1 MTRRLVLLTA
11 SALLLGVWLEPA
23 PGAGA
28 EAAGDVQD
36 LVFLAEARPVLI
48 RLHLRVDG
56 RPFREVHRAAWD
68 DYLKELFRQLDQDGD
83 GFLNDTEAQ
92 RLPPPPQLSTGRE
105 GGRTTN
111 VAFNFRVVDTDG
123 NGKIDPAELVA
134 YYRDYGGA
142 GLVIGRAPPPRA
154 PVRAPGV
161 VLAGAPPAAPAV
173 PPAVN
178 EALFNRLDA
187 NHDGRLSAEELAAA
201 ESVLLPLDADGD
213 ELITAA
219 ELLPRAA
226 PAPVGRARVMTV
238 AAANRPQAPSP
249 FVFLGQGVD
258 AAGLAQRLRQQYGD
272 RTPGEPETF
281 ADRAPDLELL
291 LRLGDRQPGEAALEV
306 LKSGAGARPGED
318 GTVVVPCGKTRLELR
333 ANEGRPVLVPY
344 LRQRYLDQFRAAVGQ
359 KGGLTL
365 KDAQA
370 AGFFPGQF
378 DLLDRNGDGRLTE
391 QELAAYLDGVQERQA
406 RAITSAVSVLLSD
419 EGHGLFELLDRNRDG
434 KLSLREIRAAARLP
448 AQLGVDKE
456 GLARDDL
463 PGSCQVAVGLSQAS
477 FDRLGGRG
485 VFSPRGMPLLALD
498 WSRPGLVW
506 FDKMDR
512 NRDGDVSPRE
522 FLGSHDDF
530 RRLDADGDGL
540 ISLEEA
546 LQAEKLFRKPGGG
559 P

>member
-11 SALLLGVWLEPA
+11 SVLLLGVWLTPA

-36 LVFLAEARPVLI
+36 LVFLADARPVLI

-142 GLVIGRAPPPRA
+142 GLVIGRAAPPRA
-154 PVRAPGV
+154 PVRTPGV
-161 VLAGAPPAAPAV
+161 VLAGAAPAAGPAV

-178 EALFNRLDA
+178 EALFNRLDT

-213 ELITAA
+213 ELITPA

-226 PAPVGRARVMTV
+226 PAAMGRPRGMVFSAV
-238 AAANRPQAPSP
+238 NRPQASSP
-249 FVFLGQGVD
+249 FVFLGQGAD
-258 AAGLAQRLRQQYGD
+258 AAGLAQRLRQQYGA
-272 RTPGEPETF
+272 RAGEPETF

-291 LRLGDRQPGEAALEV
+291 VRLGDRQPGEAPPLEI

-318 GTVVVPCGKTRLELR
+318 GTVLVPCGKTRLELR

-344 LRQRYLDQFRAAVGQ
+344 LRQRYLDQFRAAAGQ
-359 KGGLTL
+359 KGGLTF

-391 QELAAYLDGVQERQA
+391 AELAAYLDGVQERQA

-448 AQLGVDKE
+448 AQLGAGKD
-456 GLARDDL
+456 GLAREDL
-463 PGSCQVAVGLSQAS
+463 PGSYQVAVGLSQAS

-540 ISLEEA
+540 ISLE
-546 LQAEKLFRKPGGG
+546 
-559 P
+559 